1 VATEV
6 IMPALEMAQE
16 TGRILRWLKA
26 EGDDVAKGEP
36 LMEIETDKVTV
47 EVEAPADGVLAGI
60 CATEGQDVPVGE
72 AVAYVVAAGER
83 APKQA
88 AAPAQAS
95 VSVAAPVTPVAQA
108 RRRRPLASPKARR
121 MARESG
127 VDLGA
132 LAGSGPHGAVLAVD
146 LEALPTGDGAGVEP
160 APVWRRMAERTT
172 QTWQS
177 TPHFF
182 LLREVDA
189 SRLISWRKSVLAR
202 PGSEAV
208 TYTDLLVKLVAEALT
223 RHPDVTASWR
233 SGRIV
238 GSARVDVGIAVAIDA
253 GLVVPVVHGADRLGL
268 DEIAA
273 RRAEL
278 VEAARAGR
286 LQPEDVHGGTFTISN
301 LGMYGVDAFLAIV
314 NAGQSG
320 ILAVGRIAERV
331 VPVDGQPAIRPVLT
345 LGLSFDHR
353 VVDGARGAAFLH
365 TLASLVEEPAGL
377 VR

>member
-1 VATEV
+1 
-6 IMPALEMAQE
+6 
-16 TGRILRWLKA
+16 
-26 EGDDVAKGEP
+26 
-36 LMEIETDKVTV
+36 
-47 EVEAPADGVLAGI
+47 
-60 CATEGQDVPVGE
+60 
-72 AVAYVVAAGER
+72 
-83 APKQA
+83 
-88 AAPAQAS
+88 
-95 VSVAAPVTPVAQA
+95 
-108 RRRRPLASPKARR
+108 
-121 MARESG
+121 
-127 VDLGA
+127 
-132 LAGSGPHGAVLAVD
+132 
-146 LEALPTGDGAGVEP
+146 
-160 APVWRRMAERTT
+160 MAERTT

-189 SRLISWRKSVLAR
+189 SRLISWRESVSAR
-202 PGSEAV
+202 PGPEAV

-223 RHPDVTASWR
+223 RHPDVNASWQ

-238 GSARVDVGIAVAIDA
+238 GSARADLGIAIAIDD
-253 GLVVPVVHGADRLGL
+253 GLVVPVVHGAYRRPRRDRR
-268 DEIAA
+268 ASRRA
-273 RRAEL
+273 RRGGPSGA
-278 VEAARAGR
+278 

-353 VVDGARGAAFLH
+353 VVDGARGAAFLQ